1 MATKLSDQMIT
12 ELKQHFSMTSFAS
25 SINVEED
32 ESFTEEDAEPT
43 EVLGGALID

>member
-25 SINVEED
+25 INAED
-32 ESFTEEDAEPT
+32 ESFTEEDTEPT
-43 EVLGGALID
+43 EELGALID